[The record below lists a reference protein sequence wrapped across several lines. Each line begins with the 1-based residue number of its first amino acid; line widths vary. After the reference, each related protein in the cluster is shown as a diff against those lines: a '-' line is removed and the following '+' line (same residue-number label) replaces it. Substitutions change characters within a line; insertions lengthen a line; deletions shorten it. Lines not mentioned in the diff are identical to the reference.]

1 MAKFNKNRSNTA
13 ISRENKQ
20 FSNEL
25 QLTNLKLTHQKN
37 DRNSRHVDHMTLE
50 QIINE
55 QIIKNPKIIE
65 TFSTLLTPLPENDLI
80 KNDLNEISY
89 SDIRLGLLIKDQ
101 ELLKLILK
109 ALKWFHEDKNND
121 DESLIQKLK
130 NTSFRDV
137 LSNPNLLNDDD
148 LVKLIKSY
156 LDQDVNTKPDSL
168 LPSIANSGASNKF
181 DHNFSYNTEDSVT
194 QMEVGVDPDLFL
206 PYDDEI
212 NCNNPKEHNVNRSF
226 NTANKDSKI
235 GNSKVRRKKRKAID
249 DSHSTEKVRKSVLYN
264 IFNFKTNVILSI
276 NRLKNMLN

>member
-1 MAKFNKNRSNTA
+1 
-13 ISRENKQ
+13 
-20 FSNEL
+20 
-25 QLTNLKLTHQKN
+25 
-37 DRNSRHVDHMTLE
+37 MTLE

-156 LDQDVNTKPDSL
+156 LDQDINTKPGSL
-168 LPSIANSGASNKF
+168 LPSMANSGESNKC
-181 DHNFSYNTEDSVT
+181 DNNFSYNTEDSVT

-206 PYDDEI
+206 PYDEEI
-212 NCNNPKEHNVNRSF
+212 NCNNSKEHNVNRSIS
-226 NTANKDSKI
+226 TERKDSKI
-235 GNSKVRRKKRKAID
+235 GNSKVRRKKRKVID
-249 DSHSTEKVRKSVLYN
+249 DTHSNEKVKKTVFYN
-264 IFNFKTNVILSI
+264 LLRFKTNYILS
-276 NRLKNMLN
+276 NYRLKNMLN